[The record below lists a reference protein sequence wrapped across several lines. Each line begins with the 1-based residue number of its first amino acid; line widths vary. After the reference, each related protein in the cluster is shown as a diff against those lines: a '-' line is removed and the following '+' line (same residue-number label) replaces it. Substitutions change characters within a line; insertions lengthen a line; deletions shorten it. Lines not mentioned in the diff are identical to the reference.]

1 MSDDKKKD
9 QDKLRFDTK
18 RHDEKVEKRKTDEF
32 EAIQKKNI
40 AIIGDKWKLFKIRLK
55 SKARTSQDVIKMLHK
70 FMADID
76 PLLWQAPE
84 NFRNTTIELFEDKI
98 AQIVAT
104 SCGRVGS
111 IHQFLPEGIDKT
123 PETVPFNSREE
134 LEAIPWVKAFM
145 EKPDFIGFC
154 TDRNRLVAVYEA
166 GKTNTND
173 LPIVGSMIVPKKIR
187 KQFKYPLLAEF
198 GKMLGEK
205 IAESN

>member
-1 MSDDKKKD
+1 MKNEDNDKY
-9 QDKLRFDTK
+9 KLKFNAA
-18 RHDEKVEKRKTDEF
+18 RHDEKIEKQKLNDL
-32 EAIQKKNI
+32 EAIQKRNI
-40 AIIGDKWKLFKIRLK
+40 AIIGDRWKLLKVRMK
-55 SKARTSQDVIKMLHK
+55 SKPRTSQEIIKMLHK

-111 IHQFLPEGIDKT
+111 IHQFLPDGYEKT
-123 PETVPFNSREE
+123 PETVPFNSKEE

-145 EKPDFIGFC
+145 QQEGFLGFA

-166 GKTNTND
+166 GKWSNQD
-173 LPIVGSMIVPKKIR
+173 LPIVGSMIIPKRIR

-198 GKMLGEK
+198 GKLLGEK